1 MILEVVGF
9 RMRASHKHKVLKTIV
24 YFWMTKTL
32 SECRCDRRSL
42 NLSVDSKKSSRCS
55 RITEGEVLKFVD
67 DMNLVRYIND
77 VNDLETCEPMLE
89 WT

>member
-1 MILEVVGF
+1 MWCESMNTTLSFVNGVGSVVC
-9 RMRASHKHKVLKTIV
+9 V
-24 YFWMTKTL
+24 WMTKTL